1 MTPTPLPL
9 PQLPCDVNLDTFS
22 SALAHTARQLSQAP
36 GDSASAAETSSRSR
50 AGSLDYSVASDSTAR
65 TAIASLPARSG
76 VLSWRPGM
84 GKAVAVFNSRM
95 CIELPT
101 HTCRIHLHVPGA
113 ERGATSLAH
122 ALSLSASSRSL
133 ASAASSSGGGSNAR
147 ARVISEDSADGA
159 GEAVA
164 EVAAGQAV
172 GQQAVAGSGRH
183 TGWLQKH
190 NGRRWQKRF
199 FVLDVSAVLCC
210 ACVLSSPANTVD
222 VMPWATARGT
232 HIGVLWQRQSY
243 KGSEGHA
250 ATERRRDMY

>member
-1 MTPTPLPL
+1 M
-9 PQLPCDVNLDTFS
+9 
-22 SALAHTARQLSQAP
+22 
-36 GDSASAAETSSRSR
+36 
-50 AGSLDYSVASDSTAR
+50 DYSVASDSTAR

-84 GKAVAVFNSRM
+84 GKAVAVLIVGCAWN
-95 CIELPT
+95 CQL
-101 HTCRIHLHVPGA
+101 TCRIHLHTPGA

-147 ARVISEDSADGA
+147 ARVISEDSADGE

-172 GQQAVAGSGRH
+172 GQQTVAGSGRH

-210 ACVLSSPANTVD
+210 ACVPSSPANTVD
-222 VMPWATARGT
+222 VVPWATARGT
-232 HIGVLWQRQSY
+232 HVGVLWQRQSY
-243 KGSEGHA
+243 KDSEGHA